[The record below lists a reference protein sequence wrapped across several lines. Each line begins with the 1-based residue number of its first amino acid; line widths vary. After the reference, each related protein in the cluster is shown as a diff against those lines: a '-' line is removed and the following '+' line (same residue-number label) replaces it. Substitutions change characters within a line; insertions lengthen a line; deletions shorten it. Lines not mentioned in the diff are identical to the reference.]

1 MAGLMSL
8 RSLGAA
14 LLCLTFAPSL
24 TDAATLRVG
33 HPSLAVTSADP
44 FARDEGGGIRF
55 AIYDGL
61 TWLSRDGELKP
72 SLALSWENEDDT
84 TWVFKL
90 REGIVFSNGEAFT
103 AASVVATFDALL
115 DSTKNHGRANDF
127 VTIASYTARDDY
139 TVEIKTKVP
148 DPLLPKRFGQLP
160 IIDPKAYAEL
170 GHEQYARTPVGTAA
184 YTVESWGSNNSQPVL
199 VASETS
205 WREVKYYD
213 RIEKTVITD
222 PGARISGLLSG
233 RLDFT
238 ISLASDDIPTLEGA
252 GMEVSVLKNPSIL
265 SIALR
270 TVRDD
275 DSPIKDARVRRALNY
290 AVNKQA
296 IVDYILGGTTQVA
309 HQPST
314 PGLIGYNPDAEPFD
328 YNPEKARELIAEA
341 GYSDGIDLKFSVYGG
356 ILPGDTLI
364 FQQVAQDLGAVGV
377 NVELRQIS
385 FPDYV
390 RRLFNADWGDIDGF
404 SIGWMNLNLWD
415 PQKAYE
421 QFSCGYSAPF
431 YCDEDAMPLI
441 EAAGTEMDPVKREA
455 LLKEVV
461 LRLRDQGASIW
472 LTEMSGAVA
481 HKPGL
486 DLSEFRIDGSAYAKM
501 DYNAP

>member
-1 MAGLMSL
+1 MAGSVSL
-8 RSLGAA
+8 RSLCVVLFSLA
-14 LLCLTFAPSL
+14 LVPTILS
-24 TDAATLRVG
+24 AATLRVG
-33 HPSLAVTSADP
+33 HPSIAVTSADP

-61 TWLSRDGELKP
+61 TRLTRTGVMEP
-72 SLALSWENEDDT
+72 SLAVSWDTEDDT

-90 REGIVFSNGEAFT
+90 RDGVMFSNGEPFT
-103 AASVVATFDALL
+103 AAAVVSTFDALF
-115 DSTKNHGRANDF
+115 DSSMNHGRANDII
-127 VTIASYTARDDY
+127 TIESYAARDDL

-148 DPLLPKRFGQLP
+148 DPLLPKRFNQLP
-160 IIDPKAYAEL
+160 IIEPKSYAEM
-170 GHEQYARTPVGTAA
+170 GHEQYSRTPVGTGP
-184 YTVESWGSNNSQPVL
+184 YNIESWGSNNSRPVL
-199 VASETS
+199 VATGTS
-205 WREVKYYD
+205 WREVKHYD

-238 ISLASDDIPTLEGA
+238 ISLASDDIPTLEAA
-252 GMEVSVLKNPSIL
+252 GMKVSVLSNPSIL
-265 SIALR
+265 AIALR
-270 TVRDD
+270 TVRED

-296 IVDYILGGTTQVA
+296 IVDYILGGTTRVA
-309 HQPST
+309 HQPSA

-328 YNPEKARELIAEA
+328 YSPEKARELLAEA
-341 GYSDGIDLKFSVYGG
+341 GYTDGIDLKFSVYGG

-390 RRLFNADWGDIDGF
+390 RRLFNADWEDIDGF

-431 YCDEDAMPLI
+431 YCDEEAMPLI
-441 EAAGTEMDPVKREA
+441 EAAGVEMDPIKREE
-455 LLKEVV
+455 LLKDVV

-481 HKPGL
+481 HIKGMTL
-486 DLSEFRIDGSAYAKM
+486 NDFRIDGSAYANM
-501 DYNAP
+501 TYEEP

>member
-1 MAGLMSL
+1 MSGLVSMRFVSVVLLSLLTTPMAL
-8 RSLGAA
+8 
-14 LLCLTFAPSL
+14 
-24 TDAATLRVG
+24 DAATLRVG
-33 HPSLAVTSADP
+33 HPSIAVTGADP
-44 FARDEGGGIRF
+44 FARDEGGGLRF

-61 TWLSRDGELKP
+61 TRLTRTGVMEP
-72 SLALSWENEDDT
+72 SLAVSWDNEDDT
-84 TWVFKL
+84 TWVFNL
-90 REGIVFSNGEAFT
+90 REGVVFSNGEPFT
-103 AASVVATFDALL
+103 AASVVATFDALF
-115 DSTKNHGRANDF
+115 DPSKNHGRANDIL
-127 VTIASYTARDDY
+127 TIESYAARDDF
-139 TVEIKTKVP
+139 TVEIKTNAP
-148 DPLLPKRFGQLP
+148 DPLLPKRFNQLP
-160 IIDPKAYAEL
+160 IIEPKAYAEM
-170 GHEQYARTPVGTAA
+170 GHEQYARTPVGTGP
-184 YTVESWGSNNSQPVL
+184 YNIESWGSNNSRPVL
-199 VASETS
+199 VATGTS
-205 WREVKYYD
+205 WRIVKHYD

-238 ISLASDDIPTLEGA
+238 LSLGSDDIPTLEA
-252 GMEVSVLKNPSIL
+252 SGMEVNVLSNPSIL

-270 TVRDD
+270 TVRED

-296 IVDYILGGTTQVA
+296 IVDYILGGTTRVA
-309 HQPST
+309 HQPSA

-328 YNPEKARELIAEA
+328 YNPEKAKALLAEA
-341 GYSDGIDLKFSVYGG
+341 GYADGIDLRFSVYGG

-421 QFSCGYSAPF
+421 QFSCAYSAPF
-431 YCDEDAMPLI
+431 YCDEEAMPLI
-441 EAAGTEMDPVKREA
+441 AAAAVEMDPVKREG
-455 LLKEVV
+455 LLKDVV

-481 HKPGL
+481 HIPGL
-486 DLSEFRIDGSAYAKM
+486 GIGDFRIDGSAYANMTYEK
-501 DYNAP
+501 P

>member
-1 MAGLMSL
+1 MTGRVSMRTVFFVLLSLMTVPV
-8 RSLGAA
+8 A
-14 LLCLTFAPSL
+14 L
-24 TDAATLRVG
+24 DAATLRVG
-33 HPSLAVTSADP
+33 HPSIAVTSADP
-44 FARDEGGGIRF
+44 FARDEGGGVRF
-55 AIYDGL
+55 AVYDGL
-61 TWLSRDGELKP
+61 TWLSRDGVLQP
-72 SLALSWENEDDT
+72 SLALSWKNEDDT

-90 REGIVFSNGEAFT
+90 REGVVFSNGEPFT
-103 AASVVATFDALL
+103 AASVTGTLDALFEP
-115 DSTKNHGRANDF
+115 TKNHGRANDF
-127 VTIASYTARDDY
+127 ITIESYAARDDD
-139 TVEIKTKVP
+139 TVEVKTNVP

-160 IIDPKAYAEL
+160 IIEPKAYAEM

-184 YTVESWGSNNSQPVL
+184 YTIESWGNNNSRPVL

-205 WREVKYYD
+205 WRDVEHYD
-213 RIEKTVITD
+213 RIEKTIIPD

-233 RLDFT
+233 RLDFA
-238 ISLASDDIPTLEGA
+238 ISLASDDIATLEAA
-252 GMEVSVLKNPSIL
+252 GMDVSLIKNPSIL

-270 TVRDD
+270 TVRED

-328 YNPEKARELIAEA
+328 YNPEKARALLAEA
-341 GYSDGIDLKFSVYGG
+341 GYADGIDLKFSVYGG

-390 RRLFNADWGDIDGF
+390 RRLFNADWEDIDGF

-421 QFSCGYSAPF
+421 QFSCAYSAPF
-431 YCDEDAMPLI
+431 YCDEEAMPLI
-441 EAAGTEMDPVKREA
+441 EAAGVEMDPVKREK
-455 LLKEVV
+455 LLQDVV

-481 HKPGL
+481 HIPGL
-486 DLSEFRIDGSAYAKM
+486 KIPEFRIDGSAYAKM
-501 DYNAP
+501 DYEKP